1 MTILSVEQE
10 NSDLVSNMAPAWNMA
25 SFILIILTF
34 EEKSAEYNII

>member
-1 MTILSVEQE
+1 
-10 NSDLVSNMAPAWNMA
+10 MAPAWNMA